1 MFRPISTK
9 IMKSTVTVK
18 VCCGVDT
25 WRNQLYETYQVEK
38 VFMQPGQR
46 IVKTVNGT
54 ERQIHGLLFVD
65 PQISTPALNWKALLD
80 KAQKAGGDMRVILRD
95 VEYTVLTV
103 DACRDFG
110 DLFHHWE
117 IGVE

>member
-38 VFMQPGQR
+38 VFMPPGISFSPRTAPAQPAQR
-46 IVKTVNGT
+46 DI
-54 ERQIHGLLFVD
+54 
-65 PQISTPALNWKALLD
+65 TPAERPRQERRK
-80 KAQKAGGDMRVILRD
+80 
-95 VEYTVLTV
+95 
-103 DACRDFG
+103 
-110 DLFHHWE
+110 
-117 IGVE
+117 